1 MHNTHQGSEDEV
13 LTSAETHP
21 SGPWAP
27 VRGAWTARVLW
38 VLPTSKSA
46 FSWVRSMNGHISPAH
61 HRGSFK
67 TTQGRGIPQSYL
79 RGCVLG
85 LHPKCCP
92 PNKTNFKKKKKH
104 SKKHI
109 PENRI
114 VLQGYLR
121 FTKITATRPMLPFT
135 SRLSWLGQPVGS

>member
-1 MHNTHQGSEDEV
+1 M
-13 LTSAETHP
+13 LTSAETYP

-27 VRGAWTARVLW
+27 VRGTWTARMLW

-61 HRGSFK
+61 HSGSFK

-92 PNKTNFKKKKKH
+92 PNKTNFKKKKKAL
-104 SKKHI
+104 KETHI
-109 PENRI
+109 WEQNF
-114 VLQGYLR
+114 LQGYLR

-135 SRLSWLGQPVGS
+135 PRLSWLGQPVGS